1 MYYTLEFDLPAMIE
15 QQKLEESEAQQEMN
29 DKTAFSSDRTL
40 TTLNAGNLS
49 LKYLLS
55 AIEANRSVTSLT
67 DRELRN
73 LLSDVK
79 PHRSKW
85 ANEDKVGQE
94 ELYEACEKVLFDLK
108 NYTEHSTPFL
118 NKVNKREAPDY
129 FDVISHPMDLGTVTK
144 KLKAFQYRSKKEFEA
159 DLALIYDNCLT
170 YNTNPLS
177 EYRKHAIAMKRKT
190 MLLLAHVPDIIIR
203 DRAELEAEEE
213 AEAES
218 DEAEGAEDQQAS
230 RKATSSSKH
239 LSAATAAAKT
249 AGDQD
254 GSTREPSV
262 APSADGIGEPAMNGS
277 VGPGTPLKTT
287 PGGMEGVDGVARA
300 TGAGIDLEQEE
311 KDVGAEIDADTGDV
325 QFEAWK
331 EMTKRARA
339 KICAEREKQFRLPF
353 PDRDAIQRTP
363 SDMRRFAHLE
373 SAHDSHALWR
383 DPGTAAREASVVP
396 QNDHNRRNG
405 GTALYEDEDEDDE
418 DRRRKEEDMFLP
430 EYVVT
435 SGISELWDMFLEQE
449 EAGMVGDV
457 GQVGPVFSETRR
469 KLFEVPPEMEEGE
482 EGAEA
487 AFGAGRVDMSAYPEA
502 LFPNHGVAEKVE
514 RNIEELKAI
523 REVYN
528 KCVTLRGG
536 MMGPPAAPVDRA
548 RSLPPPA
555 SLSVAVAPAPPAPRA
570 MPTQSPDELPP
581 LVMNED
587 AGLDL
592 LGRVVAKMLAH
603 AGFEGAQASAAHVV
617 TEVAVDY
624 MMNLGKSLRVYM
636 DNYNKG
642 MSAEEIVLHTLYENG
657 VNNIGELE
665 SYVRDEIERYGTKL
679 GDIHR
684 RLDAT
689 HHDIVHGPAEGQA
702 VDDDALFAEEDV
714 FANGSFGEDLGE
726 DFFGFKELGLDK
738 EFSLE
743 TLSVPSRLWFGG
755 AKAKPKLPGLAP
767 KEKPL
772 QYPPP
777 PQFAPITD
785 ADSQIGLLR
794 TFFAKKLEEANGN
807 LVEDEFMVNKYRNR
821 PRLPPS
827 GKLNPTGRK
836 RPIKEDLNELKKKK
850 RKKDMER
857 LQAERAEK
865 KKQKAE
871 LKAAKVAEKEQKKKQ
886 KEEIKEKERL
896 MKLEAKKEKAAA
908 AKKDKPISVAAAEAP
923 NTEGSS
929 PAGNESEEP
938 APSPPTKL
946 LGNDPAS
953 PPEGVGMVTKKKRKK
968 AKDKDKDE

>member
-1 MYYTLEFDLPAMIE
+1 MTPMPVNEGEEADLRYITHNNGFDHT
-15 QQKLEESEAQQEMN
+15 AQHYLISQ
-29 DKTAFSSDRTL
+29 
-40 TTLNAGNLS
+40 
-49 LKYLLS
+49 YLLS

-85 ANEDKVGQE
+85 ANEEKVGQE
-94 ELYEACEKVLFDLK
+94 ELYEACEKVLLDLK

-129 FDVISHPMDLGTVTK
+129 FEVITKPMDLGTVTK
-144 KLKAFQYRSKKEFEA
+144 KLRSFQYKSKKEFEA
-159 DLALIYDNCLT
+159 DLYLIYENCLT

-177 EYRKHAIAMKRKT
+177 EYRKHAYAMKRKT
-190 MLLLAHVPDIIIR
+190 AALLLQVPEIVIR

-218 DEAEGAEDQQAS
+218 DEGEAAEDQQVS
-230 RKATSSSKH
+230 RKAPGSNKH
-239 LSAATAAAKT
+239 LSAATAAAQSD
-249 AGDQD
+249 GQD
-254 GSTREPSV
+254 GRARESSAAPSVDGISNGTAAAEPAAAANGASV
-262 APSADGIGEPAMNGS
+262 AP
-277 VGPGTPLKTT
+277 GTPMQTS
-287 PGGMEGVDGVARA
+287 PHNGAAVAEPMDGVVMAESS
-300 TGAGIDLEQEE
+300 GIDLEQEE
-311 KDVGAEIDADTGDV
+311 KDVSAEIDADTGDV

-353 PDRDAIQRTP
+353 SDREAIQRTP
-363 SDMRRFAHLE
+363 SDMRRFALLE
-373 SAHDSHALWR
+373 TAHDSPTLWR
-383 DPGTAAREASVVP
+383 DPVSRAGGREGVTSPGGDRNRQAA
-396 QNDHNRRNG
+396 
-405 GTALYEDEDEDDE
+405 ALYDDEDDDDD
-418 DRRRKEEDMFLP
+418 DRRRKDEGMFLP

-435 SGISELWDMFLEQE
+435 SGMSELWDTFLEREE
-449 EAGMVGDV
+449 EAGGKARSE
-457 GQVGPVFSETRR
+457 GGEGAGVFSEAR
-469 KLFEVPPEMEEGE
+469 KRLFEVGEGEEGE
-482 EGAEA
+482 EGGETGFWAS
-487 AFGAGRVDMSAYPEA
+487 RIDMAAYPEA
-502 LFPNHGVAEKVE
+502 VFPNHGVAEKVE
-514 RNIEELKAI
+514 KNIEELKAI

-528 KCVTLRGG
+528 KCQMQRGV
-536 MMGPPAAPVDRA
+536 METKSAPPAPTLDRT

-555 SLSVAVAPAPPAPRA
+555 PRLAPGP
-570 MPTQSPDELPP
+570 PDELPP

-592 LGRVVAKMLAH
+592 LGRVVARMLAH
-603 AGFEGAQASAAHVV
+603 AGFEGAHATAANVV

-624 MMNLGKSLRVYM
+624 MLNLGRSLRVYM

-642 MSAEEIVLHTLYENG
+642 MTPEEIILHTLYENG

-689 HHDIVHGPAEGQA
+689 YNEIINGPAEGHV

-714 FANGSFGEDLGE
+714 FASGSFGEDLGE

-738 EFSLE
+738 EFGLESLAI
-743 TLSVPSRLWFGG
+743 TSRDLSHILHLLIVDRML
-755 AKAKPKLPGLAP
+755 KRVP

-777 PQFAPITD
+777 PQFTPITD

-794 TFFAKKLEEANGN
+794 PSFAKKLEETNGN
-807 LVEDEFMVNKYRNR
+807 LVEDEFMVNKFRSR

-850 RKKDMER
+850 RKKAMEQ

-871 LKAAKVAEKEQKKKQ
+871 AKAAKVAEKEQKKRQ

-896 MKLEAKKEKAAA
+896 MKLEARKEKAAA
-908 AKKDKPISVAAAEAP
+908 NKKDKASSSAATEAP
-923 NTEGSS
+923 TTEGSS

-938 APSPPTKL
+938 APSPSSSRIMENEP
-946 LGNDPAS
+946 S
-953 PPEGVGMVTKKKRKK
+953 PPPDEVEVVPKKKKK
-968 AKDKDKDE
+968 KGKDKEE